1 MSDFE
6 DAEGLKKKYL
16 WNVCADWSTN
26 KPLQVM
32 DDGGSMHPFL
42 IDI

>member
-6 DAEGLKKKYL
+6 DAEGLKKNL
-16 WNVCADWSTN
+16 WNVCADCSTN